1 MRSARARKGGQVRA
15 WDDAADV
22 VVVGYGGAGAAAALA
37 ARESGAEVLA
47 VDRYLGGGATALSG
61 GIVYAGG
68 GTWVQRDAGIDD
80 DVDTMLAYLQ
90 AEVGDAVSA
99 ATLRRFCEESPAMI
113 DWLTGH
119 GVPFQ
124 PSVCPYKTSY
134 PTDDYYLYYSGS
146 ENSGGYRD
154 LAKPRQRGHRTH
166 GPGVSGKALFGPLAA
181 SAAEHGVR
189 VRTGTRATRLV
200 VEDGRVTGIEAL
212 TIADA
217 PAAVRRRFAALA
229 RISAKPGVYHQGLR
243 RAVEKLLAR
252 IERRYG
258 VPVRIQARSGVVL
271 TTGGFIAN
279 GEMVARHAPAYPWS
293 QGLPLGS
300 AGDDGSGITMALDIG
315 AASGKMDALS
325 TWRFI
330 APPSAFFGAIAVNAL
345 GERMIDESRYGAA
358 LGAAIAA
365 SPGHRAWLL
374 VDAELEAEA
383 RGQIGTQSVWFQ
395 RMQTERLLRIG
406 RVSGNTVEEVAA
418 RAGID
423 RSALRATLD
432 AHNRAIEDDRPDPL
446 GKPDDIR
453 RPLRTGP
460 FALLDISFKA
470 RLTYPMPMLTLG
482 GLLVDED
489 TGAVRRES
497 GGVVPGL
504 FAAGRAAVGVC
515 SNSYISGLSLADCIF
530 SGRRAGTH
538 SARSLLP
545 R

>member
-1 MRSARARKGGQVRA
+1 MRA

-22 VVVGYGGAGAAAALA
+22 VVVGYGGAGVAAALA

-68 GTWVQRDAGIDD
+68 GTSVQRDAGIDD
-80 DVDTMLAYLQ
+80 DVDNMHAYLR

-99 ATLRRFCEESPAMI
+99 STLRRFCEESPAMI

-119 GVPFQ
+119 GVPFH

-134 PTDDYYLYYSGS
+134 PTDDHYLYFSGS
-146 ENSGGYRD
+146 ENSGGYRE
-154 LAKPRQRGHRTH
+154 LAKPRQRGHRVH
-166 GPGVSGKALFGPLAA
+166 GPGVSGKALFSPLAQ

-200 VEDGRVTGIEAL
+200 VEDGRVTGIEAV
-212 TIADA
+212 TIDGA
-217 PAAVRRRFAALA
+217 PSAVRRRFAALA
-229 RISAKPGVYHQGLR
+229 RLSAKPGVYHQGLR
-243 RAVEKLLAR
+243 RAMEALLTR
-252 IERRYG
+252 IERTHG
-258 VPVRIQARSGVVL
+258 KPVRIQARTGVVL

-300 AGDDGSGITMALDIG
+300 AGDDGSGITMAMDIG
-315 AASGKMDALS
+315 AASGKMDAMS

-330 APPSAFFGAIAVNAL
+330 APPSAFFGGLAVNAL
-345 GERMIDESRYGAA
+345 GRRMIDESRYGAA

-383 RGQIGTQSVWFQ
+383 RSQIGTQSVWFQ

-406 RVSGNTVEEVAA
+406 RVSGRTVEEAA
-418 RAGID
+418 GRAGID
-423 RSALRATLD
+423 PSALRETLD
-432 AHNRAIEDDRPDPL
+432 AHNRAIDDDRPDPL
-446 GKPDDIR
+446 GKPGDLR

-460 FALLDISFKA
+460 FTLLDISFKA

-482 GLLVDED
+482 GLRVAED
-489 TGAVRRES
+489 TGAVRHEN

-515 SNSYISGLSLADCIF
+515 SNSYVSGLSLADCIF

-538 SARSLLP
+538 SGRPQVSSHG
-545 R
+545 

>member
-1 MRSARARKGGQVRA
+1 MRA
-15 WDDAADV
+15 WDCAADV
-22 VVVGYGGAGAAAALA
+22 VVVGYGGAGVAAALT
-37 ARESGAEVLA
+37 AREAGADVLA
-47 VDRYLGGGATALSG
+47 IDRYLGGGATALSG

-80 DVDTMLAYLQ
+80 DVDTMLAYLE

-99 ATLRRFCEESPAMI
+99 ATLRRFCEQSPAMI

-124 PSVCPYKTSY
+124 ASLCPFKTSY
-134 PTDDYYLYYSGS
+134 PSDDYYLYYSGS

-154 LAKPRQRGHRTH
+154 LAKPRQRGHRAH

-181 SAAEHGVR
+181 SAARHGVR

-200 VEDGRVTGIEAL
+200 VEDGQVTGIEAVTL
-212 TIADA
+212 DGA

-229 RISAKPGVYHQGLR
+229 RISAKPGVYHPGLR
-243 RAVEKLLAR
+243 NAMEALLAR
-252 IERRYG
+252 IERKHG
-258 VPVRIQARSGVVL
+258 TPVRIQAKSGVVL

-279 GEMVARHAPAYPWS
+279 GAMVAQHAPDYPWS
-293 QGLPLGS
+293 QGLPLGT
-300 AGDDGSGITMALDIG
+300 AGDDGSGITMAQAIG

-330 APPSAFFGAIAVNAL
+330 APPSALFGAIAVNAL
-345 GERMIDESRYGAA
+345 GQRMIDESRYGAA
-358 LGAAIAA
+358 LGAAVAT
-365 SPGHRAWLL
+365 SPSHRAWLL

-383 RGQIGTQSVWFQ
+383 RAQIGPQSVWFQ

-406 RVSGNTVEEVAA
+406 RARGRTVEEAA
-418 RAGID
+418 TRAGVD
-423 RSALRATLD
+423 AAALRETVD
-432 AHNRAIEDDRPDPL
+432 AHNRAIDHDLPDPL

-460 FALLDISFKA
+460 FTLLDISFSA

-489 TGAVRRES
+489 TGAVRAEA
-497 GGVVPGL
+497 GGIVPGL
-504 FAAGRAAVGVC
+504 FAAGRAAVGIC
-515 SNSYISGLSLADCIF
+515 SNSYVSGLSLADCVF
-530 SGRRAGTH
+530 SGRRAGVH
-538 SARSLLP
+538 SVALRGS
-545 R
+545 